1 MSLVP
6 PMIHT
11 VISFYVPTLV
21 SVLNTCLHCL
31 PSCPEGTCEQE
42 YLNNCSSQAREISF
56 SGDPKVKMA
65 CSLGLLTLPQP
76 KTTTEVT
83 KQEALAYEG
92 NEWSTGQQ
100 VGGKGE
106 MWKSLHRPSRGRCGY
121 AHGRHPQPF
130 PVSPECSRGRCH
142 ISFSLK
148 IVV

>member
-1 MSLVP
+1 
-6 PMIHT
+6 
-11 VISFYVPTLV
+11 
-21 SVLNTCLHCL
+21 
-31 PSCPEGTCEQE
+31 
-42 YLNNCSSQAREISF
+42 
-56 SGDPKVKMA
+56 MA

-121 AHGRHPQPF
+121 AHGKHPQPF
-130 PVSPECSRGRCH
+130 QALSVVMDVV
-142 ISFSLK
+142 ISHSVLRL
-148 IVV
+148 